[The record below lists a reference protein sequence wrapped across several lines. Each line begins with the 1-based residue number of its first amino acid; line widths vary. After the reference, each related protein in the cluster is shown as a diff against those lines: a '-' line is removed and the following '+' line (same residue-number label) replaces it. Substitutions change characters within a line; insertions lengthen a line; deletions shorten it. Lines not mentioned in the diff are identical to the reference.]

1 MITIYSPRIQNLG
14 DFSHCLP
21 ALSGFVKTYGKVSFG
36 ICPRMKR
43 FKGLIDMLMYQ
54 GLFTDVFFM
63 DERNNV
69 DQYIIID
76 DSGSD
81 NGNTGESLV
90 SRRFYNF
97 IRKHYPELPFDFDS
111 EFELKVPDSVYTDH
125 LSNRVIVGDRWS
137 PSDAPDVD
145 DRRASNI
152 TQPYDE
158 FKSPEYFY
166 LDYSNDLI
174 TNLSIIKYNSKS
186 FITTF
191 TGIGILADLMNKE
204 TVVLWD
210 DDMRMWQGKPVT
222 DDYRLHYW
230 TNRKSKLQY
239 VKDFNLFVI

>member
-1 MITIYSPRIQNLG
+1 MITLLSPRIQNLG

-21 ALSGFVKTYGKVSFG
+21 MISGFVKKHGKVSFG

-43 FKGLIDMLMYQ
+43 FNGLIDMLMYQ
-54 GLFTDVFFM
+54 GLFTDVWFC
-63 DERNNV
+63 DEQRPIEY
-69 DQYIIID
+69 YIVID

-81 NGNTGESLV
+81 EGNTGESLV

-97 IRKHYPELPFDFDS
+97 MKRHCNVDFEFDS
-111 EFELKVPDSVYTDH
+111 DFQLKVPDTIYTDY
-125 LSNRVIVGDRWS
+125 LINRYIIGDRWS

-145 DRRASNI
+145 DRRSSNL
-152 TQPYDE
+152 TQPYDL
-158 FKSPEYFY
+158 FKHEKFYY
-166 LDYSNDLI
+166 LDYKSDIL
-174 TNLSIIKYNSKS
+174 TNLSIIKHNNKP

-204 TVVLWD
+204 TIVLWD

-230 TNRKSKLQY
+230 TTRKSQLQY
-239 VKDFNLFVI
+239 IKDFNINLI